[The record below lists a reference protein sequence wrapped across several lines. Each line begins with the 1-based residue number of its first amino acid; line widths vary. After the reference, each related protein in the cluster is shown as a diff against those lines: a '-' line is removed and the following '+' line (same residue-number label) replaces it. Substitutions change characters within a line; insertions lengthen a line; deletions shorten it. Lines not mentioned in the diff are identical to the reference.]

1 MFISCANYDNIHHS
15 WRVSDN
21 VNVSVSGPNKET
33 VVMSSLLLDLQCDW
47 LDHTKQSRSLVPI
60 LTAVDFDM
68 VLAHAYLTDVRL
80 KLECASLIEVLSR
93 GGQFAGDML

>member
-33 VVMSSLLLDLQCDW
+33 VVMSSLLLDL
-47 LDHTKQSRSLVPI
+47 
-60 LTAVDFDM
+60 
-68 VLAHAYLTDVRL
+68 
-80 KLECASLIEVLSR
+80 
-93 GGQFAGDML
+93 